1 MSKKINIHVSRRI
14 TVSRPG
20 QEPVVL
26 EPGRNAVDEE
36 IARHPYVKHFLTDEP
51 TAADNAEADALRA
64 RVADLEKKLDAQE
77 SAHKEFFDAAVA
89 ERQAQAARVTEL
101 EEQLAQKTADLDAL
115 VASMSAP
122 AETGA
127 KGKGK

>member
-1 MSKKINIHVSRRI
+1 MSKKVNIHVSRRI

-26 EPGRNAVDEE
+26 EPGRNTVDEDV
-36 IARHPYVKHFLTDEP
+36 ARHPYVKHFLTDEP
-51 TAADNAEADALRA
+51 AVVDNAEADALR
-64 RVADLEKKLDAQE
+64 
-77 SAHKEFFDAAVA
+77 
-89 ERQAQAARVTEL
+89 ARVTEL

-122 AETGA
+122 AETGT